1 MTKTWLR
8 LLDPEMDG
16 LLAAPAPDRASRLAL
31 ARALNLR
38 SRHAEALVILEELLA
53 EDRADREAW
62 FQRILCEGEQAAEE
76 DLRVLHEE
84 IEAVRDEH
92 PEEACHRRNL
102 GYLRIIQHRL
112 DDAERALDQALQ
124 RDPKDAKTLELRGLL
139 ALQRDEPQEAKGL
152 LLKALSLAP
161 KDPSTLRLLGLTLAQ
176 LGDAAGAEAQL
187 SASVEVEPFYFWGWH
202 SLGELLLRKGPTES
216 GLRCIHHARAIHM
229 MEPSSYFIL
238 AELLGE
244 QGHLDVA
251 MSELHQLLLLAPRA
265 SILAEAQALL
275 GEFCRDKGDREGAQS
290 YFSLAA
296 ETDPDSANPWAA
308 LGDMARED
316 EDWDAAVHCY
326 QEALVRE
333 PEAADILVQLGYA
346 QLELGQGEK
355 GELSFLA
362 ALEADPGEYSAYL
375 GLSECYRHAGRH
387 EDQASMVEQAMTL
400 APDDPDVWNA
410 QGVSHEGRG
419 RLLEATAAYEKALTL
434 DPEHRKAAN
443 NLGFLL
449 EKRMG
454 QGEPDL
460 KPRAVEA
467 WKRRLFLCLQE
478 GQSTR
483 MAREHLQKLGVGED
497 ELRSWTSV

>member
-8 LLDPEMDG
+8 LLDPDLDA
-16 LLAAPAPDRASRLAL
+16 LLAARPADRASRLAL

-38 SRHAEALVILEELLA
+38 SRHAEALEILEGLLA
-53 EDRADREAW
+53 EDRADGEAW
-62 FQRILCEGEQAAEE
+62 FQRILCEGEHAAEE
-76 DLRVLHEE
+76 DLRVLHGE

-92 PEEACHRRNL
+92 TSEACHRRNL

-112 DDAERALDQALQ
+112 DDAERALAQSLE
-124 RDPKDAKTLELRGLL
+124 RDPKDAKTLELCGLL

-176 LGDAAGAEAQL
+176 LGDPAGAEAQF
-187 SASVEVEPFYFWGWH
+187 SAAVEVEPFYFWGWH
-202 SLGELLLRKGPTES
+202 SLGELLMRKGGTEA
-216 GLRCIHHARAIHM
+216 GLRCIHRARAIHM

-244 QGHLDVA
+244 QGHIEVA
-251 MSELHQLLLLAPRA
+251 MSELHQLVLLAPRA
-265 SILAEAQALL
+265 SILAEAQSLL
-275 GEFCRDKGDREGAQS
+275 GEFCRDKGDRECAQS

-296 ETDPDSANPWAA
+296 ETDPGSANPWAA

-316 EDWDAAVHCY
+316 QAWDAAVHCY

-346 QLELGQGEK
+346 QLELDQMEK

-362 ALEADPGEYSAYL
+362 ALEADPSEYSAYL
-375 GLSECYRHAGRH
+375 GLSECYRHAGRP

-400 APDDPDVWNA
+400 APEDPDVWNA
-410 QGVSHEGRG
+410 QGVSQEGKG
-419 RLLEATAAYEKALTL
+419 RLLEASAAYEKALEL

-449 EKRMG
+449 EKRMV

-467 WKRRLFLCLQE
+467 WKRRFFLCMQE

-497 ELRSWTSV
+497 EMRTWTSV